1 VARFTVKYLID
12 IKELSN
18 DDILS
23 IVSQANEIAGL
34 SHLQNSLTL
43 SGKTIANL
51 FFENSTRTLVSFELA
66 AKKLGAHVI
75 NVNLAKSSTQKGETL
90 KDTIQ
95 TLESMQIDAFVIR
108 HSENHICEKIQ
119 SWLNSKTVLINAGDG
134 NNQHPTQGL
143 LDVYTI
149 LQHKKR
155 IENLKIT
162 IIGDIKHSRVANSLI
177 DCLHTL
183 GNSQINLFG
192 PQQLLPTSNNK
203 AIIADSMQSALSNSD
218 VIVMLRIQKERMLQN
233 NIPNLDSYHENF
245 GLNKTTLS
253 YAKPDCIIMHPGPI
267 NRGLEISSEIADS
280 ASSVI
285 LDQVKNGVLIRQAV
299 LKSLLT

>member
-1 VARFTVKYLID
+1 MKHLID
-12 IKELSN
+12 INQLTQN
-18 DDILS
+18 DIMS
-23 IVSQANEIAGL
+23 IISQANEIKNL
-34 SHLQNSLTL
+34 SNIQNSQTLT
-43 SGKTIANL
+43 GKTIANL

-95 TLESMQIDAFVIR
+95 TLQAMQIDAFVVR
-108 HSENHICEKIQ
+108 HSENNICEKIQ
-119 SWLNSKTVLINAGDG
+119 PWLNSKTTLINAGDG

-149 LQHKKR
+149 LQHKKH
-155 IENLKIT
+155 IEELKIT

-183 GNSQINLFG
+183 DNKQIHLFG
-192 PQQLLPTSNNK
+192 PTQLLPSSNEI
-203 AIIADSMQSALSNSD
+203 AIIAESMQSALSNTD
-218 VIVMLRIQKERMLQN
+218 VIVMLRIQKERMQQN
-233 NIPNLDSYHENF
+233 KIPDLDNYHENF
-245 GLNKTTLS
+245 GLNNTTLS
-253 YAKPDCIIMHPGPI
+253 YANPDCIIMHPGPI
-267 NRGLEISSEIADS
+267 NRGLEISSEIADNPP
-280 ASSVI
+280 SVI
-285 LDQVKNGVLIRQAV
+285 LDQVQNGVLIRQAV